1 MRTRLRHR
9 LALAADVLAVAAVL
23 VLLFAPAAFGAD
35 NGEGLAGE
43 TTDKMV
49 TFFSLGVTLFFVV
62 FVFVMSALQALLDKR
77 KEAKKA
83 ASLARRSGW

>member
-1 MRTRLRHR
+1 MRTRLET
-9 LALAADVLAVAAVL
+9 ALIVAAG
-23 VLLFAPAAFGAD
+23 LLLLAAPAALAGD

-49 TFFSLGVTLFFVV
+49 TFFALGVTLFFVV

-83 ASLARRSGW
+83 ASLARRAGW